1 MEKLSRDTNHWE
13 PMEKTATSGM
23 GGEVLERPQEW
34 TRKKIHSALEEGSGG
49 MQSPEEVTPGGGRK
63 AGNIF
68 RGQVSIVTTHMD
80 QMIEHKTSSVFMPEW
95 EGPPVNEG
103 NG

>member
-1 MEKLSRDTNHWE
+1 MYGSREKLSRDTNHWK
-13 PMEKTATSGM
+13 PVEKTATLGM

-34 TRKKIHSALEEGSGG
+34 TRKKIHSALKEGSGG

-63 AGNIF
+63 AGSIF

-80 QMIEHKTSSVFMPEW
+80 
-95 EGPPVNEG
+95 
-103 NG
+103 